1 MEINLDIIKKN
12 IDYIIL
18 EWLRSNVNSYN
29 LNNDLEFFIYELR
42 QRTQNPT
49 EIDYLDYKLDIWRNI
64 ERKKNEIKQK
74 Y

>member
-18 EWLRSNVNSYN
+18 DWVEKNISSYN

-42 QRTQNPT
+42 QRSQNPK

-64 ERKKNEIKQK
+64 ERKRNEIK
-74 Y
+74 

>member
-18 EWLRSNVNSYN
+18 DWVNKNISSYN

-42 QRTQNPT
+42 QRTRNPT
-49 EIDYLDYKLDIWRNI
+49 EIDYLDFKLDIWRNI
-64 ERKKNEIKQK
+64 ERKKN
-74 Y
+74 